1 MLTINIDP
9 IMLQLGPVAL
19 SWYGL
24 AVAAAVLAGVRITW
38 SEAARRGI
46 PTEPIGDLL
55 PWIIV
60 GGLVGAR
67 LLHVVDRWPVY
78 AENLLSILAI
88 QNGGLAILGAVIGGT
103 IGGVIGARR
112 LGLPVWP
119 LADAAAPGVALGQA
133 IGRLGCLVTGDALG
147 PATDGSWGI
156 VYLNERALAPAIGVA
171 FQPTF
176 FYEML
181 LSLLLFGILWSAR
194 RHLHVNGWLF
204 GLFLGL
210 YAVGKF
216 TLTFLRTETVW
227 FWGLQ
232 EAQLI
237 SLGLV
242 GVAAAW
248 VVLSSRSHAAAD
260 RAILGR

>member
-24 AVAAAVLAGVRITW
+24 AIAAAVLAGVRITW

-55 PWIIV
+55 PWIII

-67 LLHVVDRWPVY
+67 LLHVVDRWPMY
-78 AENLLSILAI
+78 ADNLLSILAI

-133 IGRLGCLVTGDALG
+133 IGRFGCLVTGDALG

-194 RHLHVNGWLF
+194 RHVHVDGRLF
-204 GLFLGL
+204 ALFLGL

-242 GVAAAW
+242 GIAAGWA
-248 VVLSSRSHAAAD
+248 VLSSRAQAAAD
-260 RAILGR
+260 RDALPR

>member
-24 AVAAAVLAGVRITW
+24 AIAAAILAGVRITW

-55 PWIIV
+55 PWIII
-60 GGLVGAR
+60 GGLAGAR
-67 LLHVVDRWPVY
+67 FLHVVDRWPVY
-78 AENLLSILAI
+78 AENPLSILAI

-103 IGGVIGARR
+103 AGGVVGARR

-156 VYLNERALAPAIGVA
+156 VYLHERALAPALGIP

-181 LSLLLFGILWSAR
+181 LSLLLFAILWSAR
-194 RHLHVNGWLF
+194 RRLQVNGRLF
-204 GLFLGL
+204 ALFLGL

-216 TLTFLRTETVW
+216 ALTFLRTETIW

-237 SLGLV
+237 SLGLI
-242 GVAAAW
+242 GVAAVWA
-248 VVLSSRSHAAAD
+248 VLSSRSQVTAD
-260 RAILGR
+260 RAALPR